1 MVVAVVI
8 ATLDCAEK
16 LALLWP
22 AGMVKVDG
30 TGKPELLAD
39 KPITAPP
46 EGAGPLSVNDSVAL
60 DPLVTVLGLIEN
72 PVRVGRLPEFTV
84 TVMLAVWL
92 PLL

>member
-1 MVVAVVI
+1 MVVVTVVD
-8 ATLDCAEK
+8 TLDCTETFP
-16 LALLWP
+16 LLWP
-22 AGMVKVDG
+22 AGTVKLGG
-30 TGKPELLAD
+30 TGRPELLAD
-39 KPITAPP
+39 KPTTAPP
-46 EGAGPLSVNDSVAL
+46 EGAGPLSVNDSVVL